1 MSDASNINSIP
12 FIYLAT
18 NATAIGANGT
28 GQFTLLMQADSRF
41 ELHGIF
47 ATSSVDA
54 NSDFSSN
61 NFSLLITDQ
70 TTGRQLMSNR
80 VPQRVLAG
88 NAFNGYLQ
96 RRPIV
101 FEPQSNLLFD
111 VLNLTGNASFTVNI
125 ALAGYKFLL

>member
-1 MSDASNINSIP
+1 MDASNINAIP
-12 FIYLAT
+12 FSYLVTSPTLA
-18 NATAIGANGT
+18 GNGS
-28 GQFTLLMQADSRF
+28 GQITLLMQADSRF

-47 ATSSVDA
+47 ATSSLDA

-70 TTGRQLMSNR
+70 TTGRQMMSNR
-80 VPQRVLAG
+80 VPQRILAG

-101 FEPQSNLLFD
+101 FEPQSNVLFD
-111 VLNLTGNASFTVNI
+111 FLNLTANSSTVNVV
-125 ALAGYKFLL
+125 LAGYKFLLS

>member
-1 MSDASNINSIP
+1 MDASNINSIP
-12 FIYLAT
+12 FIYLVT
-18 NATAIGANGT
+18 SPTMGANGT
-28 GQFTLLMQADSRF
+28 SQVTLLMQADSRF

-47 ATSSVDA
+47 GTSSTDA

-80 VPQRVLAG
+80 VPQRILCG

-101 FEPQSNLLFD
+101 FEPQSNILFD
-111 VLNLTGNASFTVNI
+111 FLNLTAGASFTVNI